1 MVRWAFC
8 NGLGPGRILI
18 MGQCLQSLEPNVG
31 VVCTFGYLDEY
42 MEQIMQES
50 TIYMSGFQGSGLR
63 VVHNTCLEG
72 PSTQE

>member
-31 VVCTFGYLDEY
+31 VVCTFGYLDED
-42 MEQIMQES
+42 MEDYAG
-50 TIYMSGFQGSGLR
+50 IYDLHVRVSGFR
-63 VVHNTCLEG
+63 A
-72 PSTQE
+72 